1 MPVSSSNA
9 KGIKVLR
16 VGVRCAGA
24 GCRRV
29 MDMFRWCLSSGN
41 GGCSAVQCIAVQCM
55 VCVCMGHVC
64 EDGDGD
70 RRGGW
75 WWWWKCSAVV
85 Q

>member
-41 GGCSAVQCIAVQCM
+41 GGCSAVQCSAVQCM

-70 RRGGW
+70 GRG
-75 WWWWKCSAVV
+75 VV
-85 Q
+85 VVVEV

>member
-41 GGCSAVQCIAVQCM
+41 GGCSAVQCSAVQCM

-70 RRGGW
+70 RRG
-75 WWWWKCSAVV
+75 VV
-85 Q
+85 VVVVEV